1 MKKIISTKKL
11 SDIEVL
17 TDTGWVDVLNIH
29 TTVEYEVFN
38 VITENGLSIT
48 CADLHILFRED
59 LSEVFVKDL
68 ILGDQIQTKLGIS
81 TVCLIEKTGEFEE
94 MYDLELPENSNH
106 RYFTDGILSHNT
118 AIVEGLAEM
127 IVKKTCP
134 RVLFDKKIISL
145 ELANLVAG
153 TKYRGQFEERIEQ
166 IIQEVQQSLNIILFI
181 DEIHTL
187 IGAGSAS
194 GSLDAANILK
204 PALSRGGIQCIGATT
219 IDEFRGSI
227 EKDGALSRRF
237 QQVMV
242 NPSSLTESRQILENI
257 REKYEDHHSV
267 HYTDEALDACVR
279 YSDRY
284 IQDRFLPDKAIDLM
298 DEAGSNV
305 HISGVLVPES
315 IKILEDKLVTV
326 SNKKTKA
333 VVSQQY
339 EAAAK
344 LRDEALK
351 VIDEISEEKIKWEES
366 LKINR
371 LSVNES
377 DIANVVSTMTGI
389 PVTRL
394 KGSELE
400 KLSNMEKTLNS
411 TLIGQADAVKKLT
424 RAIQRSRAGLKSKTK
439 PIGTFIFLGPT
450 GVGKTELA
458 KQLAKFMFSSEDSLI
473 RIDMSEYGEKFTAS
487 KMMGAPP
494 GYVGYEN
501 GGQLTEKVKRKPYS
515 VILLD
520 EIEKA
525 HPDIFNTLL
534 QVLDEGHMTDGTG
547 RKVDFKNT
555 VIIMTSNVGVKQL
568 QEFGSGI
575 GFGFATAASVE
586 KQKELANQILE
597 KAISKQFAPEFINR
611 IDDIII
617 FNSLEKTDIGKI
629 IDIEFA
635 DLYERV
641 KENGYT
647 VEVTKSAK
655 KFLIDKGY
663 DEKFGARP
671 LKRVIQSHLEDLIAE
686 AFIDNKIKDGDHL
699 VITHKAND
707 DKLTIK

>member
-1 MKKIISTKKL
+1 MAKPSQSKTPMLDSF
-11 SDIEVL
+11 
-17 TDTGWVDVLNIH
+17 G
-29 TTVEYEVFN
+29 
-38 VITENGLSIT
+38 
-48 CADLHILFRED
+48 
-59 LSEVFVKDL
+59 KDL
-68 ILGDQIQTKLGIS
+68 TQLALEGKLDPVVGRDAEIKRCIQILARRKKNNPI
-81 TVCLIEKTGEFEE
+81 LIGE
-94 MYDLELPENSNH
+94 P
-106 RYFTDGILSHNT
+106 GVGKT

-351 VIDEISEEKIKWEES
+351 VIDEISEEKTKWEES

-389 PVTRL
+389 PITRL

-411 TLIGQADAVKKLT
+411 TLIGQTDAVKKLT

-568 QEFGSGI
+568 QEFGNGI

-617 FNSLEKTDIGKI
+617 FNSLEKSDIGKI

>member
-1 MKKIISTKKL
+1 MAKPSQSKTPMLDSF
-11 SDIEVL
+11 
-17 TDTGWVDVLNIH
+17 G
-29 TTVEYEVFN
+29 
-38 VITENGLSIT
+38 
-48 CADLHILFRED
+48 
-59 LSEVFVKDL
+59 KDL
-68 ILGDQIQTKLGIS
+68 TQLALEGKLDPVVGRDAEIKRCIQILARRKKNNPI
-81 TVCLIEKTGEFEE
+81 LIGE
-94 MYDLELPENSNH
+94 P
-106 RYFTDGILSHNT
+106 GVGKT

-411 TLIGQADAVKKLT
+411 TLIGQTDAVKKLT

-520 EIEKA
+520 EIERA

-568 QEFGSGI
+568 QEFGNGI

-617 FNSLEKTDIGKI
+617 FNSLEKSDIGKI

>member
-1 MKKIISTKKL
+1 MAKPSQSKTPMLDSF
-11 SDIEVL
+11 
-17 TDTGWVDVLNIH
+17 G
-29 TTVEYEVFN
+29 
-38 VITENGLSIT
+38 
-48 CADLHILFRED
+48 
-59 LSEVFVKDL
+59 KDL
-68 ILGDQIQTKLGIS
+68 TQLALEGKLDPVVGRDAEIKRCIQILARRKKNNPI
-81 TVCLIEKTGEFEE
+81 LIGE
-94 MYDLELPENSNH
+94 P
-106 RYFTDGILSHNT
+106 GVGKT

-568 QEFGSGI
+568 QEFGNGI

-617 FNSLEKTDIGKI
+617 FNSLEKSDIGKI

>member
-38 VITENGLSIT
+38 VITENGLSIK

-315 IKILEDKLVTV
+315 IKILEDKLVMV

>member
-1 MKKIISTKKL
+1 MLDSF
-11 SDIEVL
+11 
-17 TDTGWVDVLNIH
+17 G
-29 TTVEYEVFN
+29 
-38 VITENGLSIT
+38 
-48 CADLHILFRED
+48 
-59 LSEVFVKDL
+59 KDL
-68 ILGDQIQTKLGIS
+68 TQLALEGKLDPVVGRDAEIKRCIQILARRKKNNPI
-81 TVCLIEKTGEFEE
+81 LIGE
-94 MYDLELPENSNH
+94 P
-106 RYFTDGILSHNT
+106 GVGKT

-305 HISGVLVPES
+305 HISGVIVPES

-411 TLIGQADAVKKLT
+411 TLIGQTDAVKKLT

-568 QEFGSGI
+568 QEFGNGI

-617 FNSLEKTDIGKI
+617 FNSLEKSDIGKI

>member
-1 MKKIISTKKL
+1 MAKPSQSKTPMLDSF
-11 SDIEVL
+11 
-17 TDTGWVDVLNIH
+17 G
-29 TTVEYEVFN
+29 
-38 VITENGLSIT
+38 
-48 CADLHILFRED
+48 
-59 LSEVFVKDL
+59 KDL
-68 ILGDQIQTKLGIS
+68 TQLALEGKLDPVVGRESEIKRCIQILARRKKNNPI
-81 TVCLIEKTGEFEE
+81 LIGE
-94 MYDLELPENSNH
+94 P
-106 RYFTDGILSHNT
+106 GVGKT

-411 TLIGQADAVKKLT
+411 TLIGQTDAVKKLT

-458 KQLAKFMFSSEDSLI
+458 KQLAKFMFSSDDSLI

-568 QEFGSGI
+568 QEFGNGI

-617 FNSLEKTDIGKI
+617 FNSLEKSDIGKI

>member
-1 MKKIISTKKL
+1 MLDSF
-11 SDIEVL
+11 
-17 TDTGWVDVLNIH
+17 G
-29 TTVEYEVFN
+29 
-38 VITENGLSIT
+38 
-48 CADLHILFRED
+48 
-59 LSEVFVKDL
+59 KDL
-68 ILGDQIQTKLGIS
+68 TQLALEGKLDPVVGRDAEIKRCIQILARRKKNNPI
-81 TVCLIEKTGEFEE
+81 LIGE
-94 MYDLELPENSNH
+94 P
-106 RYFTDGILSHNT
+106 GVGKT

-267 HYTDEALDACVR
+267 HYTDEALNACVR

-411 TLIGQADAVKKLT
+411 TLIGQTDAVKKLT

-568 QEFGSGI
+568 QEFGNGI

-617 FNSLEKTDIGKI
+617 FNSLEKSDIGKI

>member
-1 MKKIISTKKL
+1 MAKPSQSKTPMLDSF
-11 SDIEVL
+11 
-17 TDTGWVDVLNIH
+17 G
-29 TTVEYEVFN
+29 
-38 VITENGLSIT
+38 
-48 CADLHILFRED
+48 
-59 LSEVFVKDL
+59 KDL
-68 ILGDQIQTKLGIS
+68 TQLALEGKLDPVVGRDAEIKRCIQILARRKKNNPI
-81 TVCLIEKTGEFEE
+81 LIGE
-94 MYDLELPENSNH
+94 P
-106 RYFTDGILSHNT
+106 GVGKT

-315 IKILEDKLVTV
+315 IKILEDKLVIV

-351 VIDEISEEKIKWEES
+351 VIDEISEEKTKWEES

-411 TLIGQADAVKKLT
+411 TLIGQTDAVKKLT

-568 QEFGSGI
+568 QEFGNGI
-575 GFGFATAASVE
+575 GFGFATAARVE

-617 FNSLEKTDIGKI
+617 FNSLEKSDIGKI

>member
-1 MKKIISTKKL
+1 MLDSF
-11 SDIEVL
+11 
-17 TDTGWVDVLNIH
+17 G
-29 TTVEYEVFN
+29 
-38 VITENGLSIT
+38 
-48 CADLHILFRED
+48 
-59 LSEVFVKDL
+59 KDL
-68 ILGDQIQTKLGIS
+68 TQLALEGKLDPVVGRDSEIKRCIQILARRKKNNPI
-81 TVCLIEKTGEFEE
+81 LIGE
-94 MYDLELPENSNH
+94 P
-106 RYFTDGILSHNT
+106 GVGKT

-315 IKILEDKLVTV
+315 IKILVDKLVTV

-351 VIDEISEEKIKWEES
+351 VIDEISEEKTKWEES

-389 PVTRL
+389 PITRL

-411 TLIGQADAVKKLT
+411 TLIGQTDAVKKLT

-568 QEFGSGI
+568 QEFGNGI

-617 FNSLEKTDIGKI
+617 FNSLEKSDIGKI

-707 DKLTIK
+707 NKLTIK

>member
-1 MKKIISTKKL
+1 MAKPSQSKTPMLDSF
-11 SDIEVL
+11 
-17 TDTGWVDVLNIH
+17 G
-29 TTVEYEVFN
+29 
-38 VITENGLSIT
+38 
-48 CADLHILFRED
+48 
-59 LSEVFVKDL
+59 KDL
-68 ILGDQIQTKLGIS
+68 TQLALEGKLDPVVGRDAEIKRCIQILARRKKNNPI
-81 TVCLIEKTGEFEE
+81 LIGE
-94 MYDLELPENSNH
+94 P
-106 RYFTDGILSHNT
+106 GVGKT

-351 VIDEISEEKIKWEES
+351 VIDEISEEKTKWEES

-389 PVTRL
+389 PITRL

-411 TLIGQADAVKKLT
+411 TLIGQTDAVKKLT

-568 QEFGSGI
+568 QEFGNGI
-575 GFGFATAASVE
+575 GFGFATAATVE

-617 FNSLEKTDIGKI
+617 FNSLEKSDIGKI

-635 DLYERV
+635 DLY
-641 KENGYT
+641 
-647 VEVTKSAK
+647 
-655 KFLIDKGY
+655 
-663 DEKFGARP
+663 
-671 LKRVIQSHLEDLIAE
+671 
-686 AFIDNKIKDGDHL
+686 
-699 VITHKAND
+699 
-707 DKLTIK
+707 

>member
-1 MKKIISTKKL
+1 MGRDSEIKRCIQILARRKK
-11 SDIEVL
+11 
-17 TDTGWVDVLNIH
+17 N
-29 TTVEYEVFN
+29 N
-38 VITENGLSIT
+38 P
-48 CADLHILFRED
+48 IL
-59 LSEVFVKDL
+59 
-68 ILGDQIQTKLGIS
+68 I
-81 TVCLIEKTGEFEE
+81 GE
-94 MYDLELPENSNH
+94 P
-106 RYFTDGILSHNT
+106 GVGKT

-568 QEFGSGI
+568 QEFGNGI

-617 FNSLEKTDIGKI
+617 FNSLEKSDIGKI

>member
-1 MKKIISTKKL
+1 MAKPSQSKTPMLDSF
-11 SDIEVL
+11 
-17 TDTGWVDVLNIH
+17 G
-29 TTVEYEVFN
+29 
-38 VITENGLSIT
+38 
-48 CADLHILFRED
+48 
-59 LSEVFVKDL
+59 KDL
-68 ILGDQIQTKLGIS
+68 TQLALEGKLDPVVGRDAEIKRCIQILARRKKNNPI
-81 TVCLIEKTGEFEE
+81 LIGE
-94 MYDLELPENSNH
+94 P
-106 RYFTDGILSHNT
+106 GVGKT

-315 IKILEDKLVTV
+315 IKILEDKLVIV

-568 QEFGSGI
+568 QEFGNGI

-617 FNSLEKTDIGKI
+617 FNSLEKSDIGKI

>member
-1 MKKIISTKKL
+1 MAKPSQSKTPMLDSF
-11 SDIEVL
+11 
-17 TDTGWVDVLNIH
+17 G
-29 TTVEYEVFN
+29 
-38 VITENGLSIT
+38 
-48 CADLHILFRED
+48 
-59 LSEVFVKDL
+59 KDL
-68 ILGDQIQTKLGIS
+68 TQLALEGKLDPVVGRDSEIKRCIQILARRKKNNPI
-81 TVCLIEKTGEFEE
+81 LIGE
-94 MYDLELPENSNH
+94 P
-106 RYFTDGILSHNT
+106 GVGKT

-153 TKYRGQFEERIEQ
+153 TKYRGQFDERIEQ

-351 VIDEISEEKIKWEES
+351 VIDEISEEKTKWEES

-389 PVTRL
+389 PITRL

-411 TLIGQADAVKKLT
+411 TLIGQTDAVKKLT

-568 QEFGSGI
+568 QEFGNGI

-617 FNSLEKTDIGKI
+617 FNSLEKSDIGKI

-707 DKLTIK
+707 NKLTIK

>member
-38 VITENGLSIT
+38 VITENGLSIK

-81 TVCLIEKTGEFEE
+81 TVCLIEKTGEFEK

-389 PVTRL
+389 PITRL

-647 VEVTKSAK
+647 IEVTKSAK

>member
-1 MKKIISTKKL
+1 
-11 SDIEVL
+11 
-17 TDTGWVDVLNIH
+17 
-29 TTVEYEVFN
+29 
-38 VITENGLSIT
+38 
-48 CADLHILFRED
+48 
-59 LSEVFVKDL
+59 
-68 ILGDQIQTKLGIS
+68 
-81 TVCLIEKTGEFEE
+81 
-94 MYDLELPENSNH
+94 
-106 RYFTDGILSHNT
+106 
-118 AIVEGLAEM
+118 
-127 IVKKTCP
+127 
-134 RVLFDKKIISL
+134 
-145 ELANLVAG
+145 
-153 TKYRGQFEERIEQ
+153 
-166 IIQEVQQSLNIILFI
+166 
-181 DEIHTL
+181 
-187 IGAGSAS
+187 
-194 GSLDAANILK
+194 
-204 PALSRGGIQCIGATT
+204 
-219 IDEFRGSI
+219 
-227 EKDGALSRRF
+227 
-237 QQVMV
+237 
-242 NPSSLTESRQILENI
+242 
-257 REKYEDHHSV
+257 
-267 HYTDEALDACVR
+267 
-279 YSDRY
+279 
-284 IQDRFLPDKAIDLM
+284 
-298 DEAGSNV
+298 
-305 HISGVLVPES
+305 
-315 IKILEDKLVTV
+315 
-326 SNKKTKA
+326 
-333 VVSQQY
+333 
-339 EAAAK
+339 
-344 LRDEALK
+344 
-351 VIDEISEEKIKWEES
+351 
-366 LKINR
+366 
-371 LSVNES
+371 
-377 DIANVVSTMTGI
+377 
-389 PVTRL
+389 
-394 KGSELE
+394 
-400 KLSNMEKTLNS
+400 MEKTLNS

>member
-1 MKKIISTKKL
+1 MAKPSQSKTPMLDSF
-11 SDIEVL
+11 
-17 TDTGWVDVLNIH
+17 G
-29 TTVEYEVFN
+29 
-38 VITENGLSIT
+38 
-48 CADLHILFRED
+48 
-59 LSEVFVKDL
+59 KDL
-68 ILGDQIQTKLGIS
+68 TQLALEGKLDPVVGRDSEIKRCIQILARRKKNNPI
-81 TVCLIEKTGEFEE
+81 LIGE
-94 MYDLELPENSNH
+94 P
-106 RYFTDGILSHNT
+106 GVGKT

-411 TLIGQADAVKKLT
+411 TLIGQSDAVKKLT

-647 VEVTKSAK
+647 IEVTKSAK

-707 DKLTIK
+707 NKLTIK

>member
-1 MKKIISTKKL
+1 MAKPSQSKTPMLDSF
-11 SDIEVL
+11 
-17 TDTGWVDVLNIH
+17 G
-29 TTVEYEVFN
+29 
-38 VITENGLSIT
+38 
-48 CADLHILFRED
+48 
-59 LSEVFVKDL
+59 KDL
-68 ILGDQIQTKLGIS
+68 TQLALEGKLDPVVGRDSEIKRCIQILARRKKNNPI
-81 TVCLIEKTGEFEE
+81 LIGE
-94 MYDLELPENSNH
+94 P
-106 RYFTDGILSHNT
+106 GVGKT

-351 VIDEISEEKIKWEES
+351 VIDEISEEKTKWEES

-568 QEFGSGI
+568 QEFGNGI

-617 FNSLEKTDIGKI
+617 FNSLEKSDIGKI

>member
-1 MKKIISTKKL
+1 MLDSF
-11 SDIEVL
+11 
-17 TDTGWVDVLNIH
+17 G
-29 TTVEYEVFN
+29 
-38 VITENGLSIT
+38 
-48 CADLHILFRED
+48 
-59 LSEVFVKDL
+59 KDL
-68 ILGDQIQTKLGIS
+68 TQLALEGKLDPVVGRDAEIKRCIQILARRKKNNPI
-81 TVCLIEKTGEFEE
+81 LIGE
-94 MYDLELPENSNH
+94 P
-106 RYFTDGILSHNT
+106 GVGKT

-411 TLIGQADAVKKLT
+411 TLIGQTDAVKKLT

-458 KQLAKFMFSSEDSLI
+458 KQLAKFMFSSDDSLI

-568 QEFGSGI
+568 QEFGNGI

-617 FNSLEKTDIGKI
+617 FNSLEKSDIGKI

>member
-1 MKKIISTKKL
+1 MAKPSQSKTPMLDSF
-11 SDIEVL
+11 
-17 TDTGWVDVLNIH
+17 G
-29 TTVEYEVFN
+29 
-38 VITENGLSIT
+38 
-48 CADLHILFRED
+48 
-59 LSEVFVKDL
+59 KDL
-68 ILGDQIQTKLGIS
+68 TQLALEGKLDPVVGRDSEIKRCIQILARRKKNNPI
-81 TVCLIEKTGEFEE
+81 LIGE
-94 MYDLELPENSNH
+94 P
-106 RYFTDGILSHNT
+106 GVGKT

-394 KGSELE
+394 VEGE
-400 KLSNMEKTLNS
+400 KAKLLKLDEILHTRVV
-411 TLIGQADAVKKLT
+411 GQEEAVRFVADAVL
-424 RAIQRSRAGLKSKTK
+424 RARAGIKVPRR
-439 PIGTFIFLGPT
+439 PIGSFIFLGPT

-458 KQLAKFMFSSEDSLI
+458 KTLAEVLFDSEQNLI
-473 RIDMSEYGEKFTAS
+473 RIDMSEYMEKFS
-487 KMMGAPP
+487 VSRLIGAPP
-494 GYVGYEN
+494 GYVGYEE
-501 GGQLTEKVKRKPYS
+501 GGQLTEAVRRKPYS
-515 VILLD
+515 VILFD

-525 HPDIFNTLL
+525 HQDVFNVLL
-534 QVLDEGHMTDGTG
+534 QILDDGRVTDSQG
-547 RKVDFKNT
+547 RVVDFKNT
-555 VIIMTSNVGVKQL
+555 VIILTSNIGSPHLLEGVTKNG
-568 QEFGSGI
+568 EI
-575 GFGFATAASVE
+575 
-586 KQKELANQILE
+586 KESARELVMRELRGH
-597 KAISKQFAPEFINR
+597 FRPEFLNR
-611 IDDIII
+611 IDEIVL
-617 FNSLEKTDIGKI
+617 FKPLSLAEITTIVGLLIQDVQKRVADRGITLDVTD
-629 IDIEFA
+629 A
-635 DLYERV
+635 A
-641 KENGYT
+641 KECIAR
-647 VEVTKSAK
+647 S
-655 KFLIDKGY
+655 GY
-663 DEKFGARP
+663 DAVYGARP
-671 LKRVIQSHLEDLIAE
+671 LKRYIQRELETRIARALIADE
-686 AFIDNKIKDGDHL
+686 ITSGSTVKVDAKGDSL
-699 VITHKAND
+699 VIKNAEIG
-707 DKLTIK
+707 TIEEKVVEMKRK